1 MSFFFPLQELPNNYL
16 HLRLNVRAMRVGRRG
31 HDKARHIS
39 KERLPHSASEHLK
52 HMCRILNMGSLLCQ
66 SQKLQRGK
74 VTVFK
79 GLLSGWSHFRCHL
92 EAGRAYTINKPVS
105 PVAGMTGGIAT

>member
-52 HMCRILNMGSLLCQ
+52 HMYRILNMEACCASRR
-66 SQKLQRGK
+66 SYKEGK
-74 VTVFK
+74 
-79 GLLSGWSHFRCHL
+79 LLSLRAYYPVGATSDAVWKL
-92 EAGRAYTINKPVS
+92 AGRTQ
-105 PVAGMTGGIAT
+105 